1 MHTYFVGDEE
11 VRCYARDLLRRLKT
25 FVQIPTV
32 WCPVTQSGDQMLNA
46 LLEQVKQYYPDL
58 LETVQLLPIEV
69 DDGNIGFL
77 EENFASIIAGQAV
90 LIIDGA
96 IHSGKM
102 MRRCAQTILSHGPAE
117 LSSYSLVVK
126 RGSVFIPTIWG
137 FMMDETDRAFF
148 MLEEIPNNRL
158 NSGTDRAQSAVQLL
172 LLSEDDLK
180 QAPVISD
187 VKSIDRITWSDRHFE
202 MKATDFET
210 CTYVLKRSQTI
221 VGFLTIKLFELGK
234 LLVSEV
240 VVDKTQQK
248 HGYGGV
254 LLRFA
259 DTIARQTNCRSVL
272 LHAIKNKIEFYEYC
286 GYRLMSGEPIPLD
299 DEMYYAMERSLLYH
313 DGPWR

>member
-1 MHTYFVGDEE
+1 MHTYFVGNEE
-11 VRCYARDLLRRLKT
+11 VHCYARDLLRRLKT
-25 FVQIPTV
+25 FVQMPAV
-32 WCPVTQSGDQMLNA
+32 WCPLTQSGDQMLHA
-46 LLEQVKQYYPDL
+46 IRGQVEQYYPDL
-58 LETVQLLPIEV
+58 LEKVQLLPIEV
-69 DDGNIGFL
+69 DDGNIRFL
-77 EENFASIIAGQAV
+77 EENPASIIAGQAV

-158 NSGTDRAQSAVQLL
+158 NSGADRAQPAVQLH
-172 LLSEDDLK
+172 LLSEEDLK
-180 QAPVISD
+180 QAPVISG
-187 VKSIDRITWSDRHFE
+187 VKSIDRTTWSDRHFE

-210 CTYVLKRSQTI
+210 CTYVLKHSQTI
-221 VGFLTIKLFELGK
+221 VGFLTIKLFEPGK
-234 LLVSEV
+234 LLVGEV

-259 DTIARQTNCRSVL
+259 DTIARQTNCRSVI
-272 LHAIKNKIEFYEYC
+272 LHAIENKIKFYEYF
-286 GYRLMSGEPIPLD
+286 GYKLMPGAPIPLD
-299 DEMYYAMERSLLYH
+299 EETYYAMEHPVLYH